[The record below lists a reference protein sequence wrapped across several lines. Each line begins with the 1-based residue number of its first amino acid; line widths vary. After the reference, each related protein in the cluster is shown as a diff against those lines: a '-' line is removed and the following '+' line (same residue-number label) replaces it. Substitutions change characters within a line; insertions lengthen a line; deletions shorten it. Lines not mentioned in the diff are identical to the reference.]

1 MALGVLRVF
10 SGVYGFR
17 SLWFRLLMCFF
28 TCFGVL
34 GFRVLGFDGVILARV
49 SGSIIWVSGLG
60 YAVLGVGF
68 FLKSGFRV
76 SGGRLGCT

>member
-34 GFRVLGFDGVILARV
+34 GFRVLGFAGVIL
-49 SGSIIWVSGLG
+49 G
-60 YAVLGVGF
+60 
-68 FLKSGFRV
+68 V
-76 SGGRLGCT
+76 SGGRLGCKHDWGLGL